1 MNTSFRANGRPL
13 LQQAGIITARLRSIG
28 LALGAALLLAG
39 CSALQLGYNQAHTVV
54 YWWIDG
60 YADLNDGQ
68 STRLRQDIDRLLAWH
83 RQQELPTY
91 AQRLGQWRTLAAQNL
106 TAEQVCREADA
117 LHTAATALMERGHE
131 PLARLALTLTPAQ
144 LDHLQR
150 HQRKSNEG
158 FEKDFLRGSAS
169 ARLERRLERTLDR
182 YETLYGRLTD
192 AQVALVRQS
201 LQASP
206 FDPARTLAQRRER
219 QAELLALIGQLQ
231 AGQPRP
237 LAAGEPVPRAAGQAV
252 LGWLQRGL
260 FPSPTGSDA
269 PAWVRH
275 GCEGFAQLHNS
286 TSAQQRRHA
295 QTVLQGYEDDLRALT
310 TAH

>member
-1 MNTSFRANGRPL
+1 MLRLAR
-13 LQQAGIITARLRSIG
+13 IITARLRAIG
-28 LALGAALLLAG
+28 LALGTVLLVAG
-39 CSALQLGYNQAHTVV
+39 CSTLQLGYNQAHPLL

-60 YADLNDGQ
+60 YADLNDAQ
-68 STRLRQDIDRLLAWH
+68 SARLRQDIDGLLAWH
-83 RQQELPTY
+83 RQQELPAY
-91 AQRLGQWRTLAAQNL
+91 AQRLRQWRTLAAQDL
-106 TAEQVCREADA
+106 TAEQVCREADV
-117 LHTAATALMERGHE
+117 LRAATSRLMERGHE

-144 LDHLQR
+144 RDHLQR
-150 HQRKSNEG
+150 HQTKSDEG

-219 QAELLALIGQLQ
+219 QAEMLALIGQLQ

-237 LAAGEPVPRAAGQAV
+237 LAASEPVPRAVGQAV

-286 TSAQQRRHA
+286 TSPQQRRHA
-295 QTVLQGYEDDLRALT
+295 QDVLQGYEDDLRALT
-310 TAH
+310 TQH